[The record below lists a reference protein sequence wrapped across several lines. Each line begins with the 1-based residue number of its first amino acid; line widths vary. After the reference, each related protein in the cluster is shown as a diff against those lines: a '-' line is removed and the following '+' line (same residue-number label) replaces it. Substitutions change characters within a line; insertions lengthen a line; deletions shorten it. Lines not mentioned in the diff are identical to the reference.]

1 SPSTVA
7 LKAALGVAATTCS
20 YADCLEADLIV
31 FIGSNVANNQPV
43 AMKYLYYA
51 KKRGT
56 RVAVLNAYREPGMD
70 RYWVPSN
77 LESALFGT
85 RIADRFFL
93 VRIGGD
99 IAFLS
104 GVTKQLIER
113 DQLDHAFIERHTS
126 GFAEL
131 AAQLRAESWADL
143 ERGSGCSR
151 EEMAELAEMLG
162 RSQKAIFVWSMGIT
176 QHEFGEENVR
186 AIINLAL
193 TKGFVGRE
201 GCGLMPIRGHSGVQG
216 GAEMGAYATAL
227 PGGLPVNAENAKRF
241 SKLWGFEVPAERGRT
256 APEMIDAAFRGDLD
270 LLFSV
275 GGNFLEVLADPERVR
290 AALSRVPLR
299 VHMDIVLSTQMM
311 VDPSDAVVLLPAAT
325 RYETAGGV
333 TETTTERRVIF
344 SPEIPGPR
352 IPEARPEW
360 EVFIDLAKRVRPDL
374 SDRLHFESTAAIRD
388 EIARAVPVYEGI
400 QRLHKVGDQFQYGG
414 RHLCAGWSFPMQDG
428 RAQFAAIRLPR
439 RDIPS
444 DAFLMATRRGKQ
456 FNSMVQ
462 EDGDALTGAGRDSI
476 FISASD
482 AKQLGLRTGQPVL
495 LRGARGQMR
504 GRAFISEI
512 KPGNLEAHWPEAAS
526 LLDRDCRS
534 PIAGM
539 PDYNAVVRLEKIDDR

>member
-1 SPSTVA
+1 
-7 LKAALGVAATTCS
+7 
-20 YADCLEADLIV
+20 
-31 FIGSNVANNQPV
+31 
-43 AMKYLYYA
+43 
-51 KKRGT
+51 
-56 RVAVLNAYREPGMD
+56 
-70 RYWVPSN
+70 
-77 LESALFGT
+77 
-85 RIADRFFL
+85 
-93 VRIGGD
+93 
-99 IAFLS
+99 
-104 GVTKQLIER
+104 
-113 DQLDHAFIERHTS
+113 
-126 GFAEL
+126 
-131 AAQLRAESWADL
+131 
-143 ERGSGCSR
+143 
-151 EEMAELAEMLG
+151 
-162 RSQKAIFVWSMGIT
+162 
-176 QHEFGEENVR
+176 
-186 AIINLAL
+186 
-193 TKGFVGRE
+193 
-201 GCGLMPIRGHSGVQG
+201 
-216 GAEMGAYATAL
+216 
-227 PGGLPVNAENAKRF
+227 VNGENAKRF

-275 GGNFLEVLADPERVR
+275 GGNFLEVLADPDRVR

-444 DAFLMATRRGKQ
+444 DSFLMATRRGKQ

-462 EDGDALTGAGRDSI
+462 EDGDALTRAGRDSL

-482 AKQLGLRTGQPVL
+482 AKQLGVRTGQPVL